1 MNYNIIFFIYL
12 GMTNLMSSAFSTI
25 GPFGTLSSASA
36 AAASSA
42 LNSSNAVTP
51 YGPTPT
57 NK

>member
-1 MNYNIIFFIYL
+1 
-12 GMTNLMSSAFSTI
+12 MTNLMSSAFSTI

-36 AAASSA
+36 VAASSA